1 MRGMHHTTGRHLN
14 ALDHLRQS
22 IADILTTPIGSRL
35 MRRDYG
41 SLLFELI
48 DQPHNGVTQLRLYAA
63 TATALLRWEPRLKL
77 TQVNIYRS
85 DVPGRVLL
93 ELQGRLV
100 QSQPS
105 DQVSLRIPLSVP
117 LSISTPIAGAV

>member
-1 MRGMHHTTGRHLN
+1 MHHTTGRHLN

-77 TQVNIYRS
+77 TQVNIYRT

-93 ELQGRLV
+93 ELKGKMVKDRNAINVGLKMPLAIRGRV
-100 QSQPS
+100 
-105 DQVSLRIPLSVP
+105 
-117 LSISTPIAGAV
+117 